1 MVNNIKKK
9 ENNKGV
15 AACTSTFN
23 NFTNRV
29 FCRYFLYHSIGVNFY
44 RLIHGWKMFVGKTL
58 VGSFFSVDISVRKTN
73 SIKHLWAVVHRTK
86 LLICQLQFPAPD
98 CERRVKC
105 SDITCWIYSAHI
117 FFEMYGNMKS
127 FQIVMSF

>member
-9 ENNKGV
+9 KNNKGV
-15 AACTSTFN
+15 VACTSTFN

-29 FCRYFLYHSIGVNFY
+29 FCRYLFYHSIDVNFY
-44 RLIHGWKMFVGKTL
+44 RLIHGWKMSVGN
-58 VGSFFSVDISVRKTN
+58 FFFVDISVRKTN
-73 SIKHLWAVVHRTK
+73 PIKHLWAVVHRTK

-105 SDITCWIYSAHI
+105 SDIMCWIYSAHI
-117 FFEMYGNMKS
+117 FFEMYGSMKS
-127 FQIVMSF
+127 FQIAMSF